1 MDARTLG
8 SFGEEQA
15 ARYLRRKGYRIVE
28 RNFRCAAGAYP
39 AVQAV
44 RKADET
50 SLRFVAVRTEG
61 ALTSVFCVNPD
72 KSVFLC
78 HSPWNRE
85 QFFEVA
91 DAGMKPADFIVQGN
105 DVGLQ
110 AA

>member
-1 MDARTLG
+1 MRALP
-8 SFGEEQA
+8 
-15 ARYLRRKGYRIVE
+15 
-28 RNFRCAAGAYP
+28 YP

-78 HSPWNRE
+78 HSPWNRK
-85 QFFEVA
+85 QFFEIA

>member
-1 MDARTLG
+1 M
-8 SFGEEQA
+8 
-15 ARYLRRKGYRIVE
+15 
-28 RNFRCAAGAYP
+28 
-39 AVQAV
+39 

-105 DVGLQ
+105 DVGSMLGKP
-110 AA
+110 